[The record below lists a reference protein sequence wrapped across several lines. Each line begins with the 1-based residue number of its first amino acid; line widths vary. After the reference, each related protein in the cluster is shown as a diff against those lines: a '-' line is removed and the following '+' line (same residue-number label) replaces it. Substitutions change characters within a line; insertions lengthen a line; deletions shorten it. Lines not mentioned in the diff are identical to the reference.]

1 MTTDSNKNTRLVDAL
16 TQQLLMPDELVRNI
30 IKENIDEYGFDPNSM
45 SKTEAESVIA
55 KCANRLGV
63 SYKTMSY
70 RTKALEIFTLN

>member
-1 MTTDSNKNTRLVDAL
+1 MTTDLNKDAQLIDAL